1 MNPQMKQTIR
11 PKIESYVKRAE
22 EIKEILKKGPVK
34 KKAVAEA
41 GSTRGNSKD
50 NKGDDDEGDP
60 DKRRMMQKFE
70 GRNEQCFI
78 SFRFDFCCFFSYS
91 QAQLSQI
98 LI

>member
-1 MNPQMKQTIR
+1 LILDGAMNPQMKQTIR

-41 GSTRGNSKD
+41 GSARGNSKD

-70 GRNEQCFI
+70 GRNEQYV
-78 SFRFDFCCFFSYS
+78 FRS
-91 QAQLSQI
+91 I
-98 LI
+98 